1 MAGEGSGLLRY
12 PGVLFGGFL
21 GLAALSVMNASY
33 SYILDAIKAELT
45 LSYTEAG
52 ALMSTYFVGYALG
65 QIPWGLLADRY
76 GSRKVMTLSVVGV
89 SASNLLF
96 GFTSGFLVAAT
107 TRFLAGLL
115 GAGVFVPGVRLVA
128 SWFGERERG
137 TALGLL
143 NVGGSLGLM
152 VATWATPF
160 LGLLVGWRLSM
171 MVIGVS
177 GLVAAAIIWATLRDG
192 ERTVPVLGGDFWAP
206 LRLPTFWVL
215 AFVQF
220 IRLGSYYTFI
230 AWLPLMLKEEY
241 GLGLVM
247 AGAAMSLFN
256 FAGMVSNPAG
266 GVLSD
271 RFGEKTVLLVSFG
284 LLAVNVWGL
293 LTLGPAG
300 APIYFASFMLGWLIN
315 FVRSP
320 VFTII
325 PKLFGAESAGANS
338 GINNTFASLG
348 ALALPLLLGYVR
360 DVTASYDA
368 GWMALSGLIL
378 TGAALVALIRVPKSR
393 A

>member
-12 PGVLFGGFL
+12 PGVLLGGFL
-21 GLAALSVMNASY
+21 GLATLSVMNASY

-52 ALMSTYFVGYALG
+52 ALMSAYFVGYALG

-96 GFTSGFLVAAT
+96 GFASGFPDAT
-107 TRFLAGLL
+107 ATRFLAGLL

-152 VATWATPF
+152 AATWATPF
-160 LGLLVGWRLSM
+160 LGLFIGWRLSM
-171 MVIGVS
+171 MVIGAS
-177 GLVAAAIIWATLRDG
+177 GLLAAAIMWATLRDG
-192 ERTVPVLGGDFWAP
+192 ERTVPAFRGDFWAP
-206 LRLPTFWVL
+206 LRLPAFWVL
-215 AFVQF
+215 SFVQF

-247 AGAAMSLFN
+247 AGTAMSLFN

-271 RFGEKTVLLVSFG
+271 RVGEKTVLLVSFG
-284 LLAVNVWGL
+284 LLTVNVWGFL
-293 LTLGPAG
+293 MLGPAG
-300 APIYFASFMLGWLIN
+300 ASIYFASFMLGWLIN

-320 VFTII
+320 AFTII
-325 PKLFGAESAGANS
+325 PKLFGAESAGATS
-338 GINNTFASLG
+338 GINNTFASIG

-378 TGAALVALIRVPKSR
+378 TGAILMTLIRVPESR
-393 A
+393 V

>member
-12 PGVLFGGFL
+12 PGVLLGGFL
-21 GLAALSVMNASY
+21 GLATLSVMNASY

-52 ALMSTYFVGYALG
+52 ALMSAYFVGYALG

-89 SASNLLF
+89 SASNLLL
-96 GFTSGFLVAAT
+96 GFASGFPDAT
-107 TRFLAGLL
+107 ATRLLAGLL

-152 VATWATPF
+152 AATWATPF
-160 LGLLVGWRLSM
+160 LGLFIGWRLSM
-171 MVIGVS
+171 MVIGAS
-177 GLVAAAIIWATLRDG
+177 GLLAAAIMWATLRDG
-192 ERTVPVLGGDFWAP
+192 ERTVPAFRGDFWAP
-206 LRLPTFWVL
+206 LRLPAFWVL
-215 AFVQF
+215 SFVQF

-247 AGAAMSLFN
+247 AGTAMSLFN

-271 RFGEKTVLLVSFG
+271 RVGEKTVLLVSFG
-284 LLAVNVWGL
+284 LLTVNVWGL
-293 LTLGPAG
+293 LMLGPAG
-300 APIYFASFMLGWLIN
+300 ASIYFASFMLGWLIN

-320 VFTII
+320 AFTII
-325 PKLFGAESAGANS
+325 PKLFGAESAGATA
-338 GINNTFASLG
+338 GINNTFASIG

-378 TGAALVALIRVPKSR
+378 TGAVLMTLIRVPESR
-393 A
+393 V

>member
-12 PGVLFGGFL
+12 PGVLLGGFL
-21 GLAALSVMNASY
+21 GLATLSVMNASY

-52 ALMSTYFVGYALG
+52 ALMSAYFVGYALG

-89 SASNLLF
+89 SASNLLL
-96 GFTSGFLVAAT
+96 GFASGFPDAT
-107 TRFLAGLL
+107 ATRLLAGLL

-152 VATWATPF
+152 AATWATPF
-160 LGLLVGWRLSM
+160 LGLFIGWRLSM
-171 MVIGVS
+171 MVIGAS
-177 GLVAAAIIWATLRDG
+177 GLLAAAIMWATLRDG
-192 ERTVPVLGGDFWAP
+192 ERTVPAFRGDFWAP
-206 LRLPTFWVL
+206 LRLPAFWVL
-215 AFVQF
+215 SFVQF

-247 AGAAMSLFN
+247 AGTAMSLFN

-271 RFGEKTVLLVSFG
+271 RVGEKTVLLVSFG
-284 LLAVNVWGL
+284 LLTVNVWGL
-293 LTLGPAG
+293 LMLGPAG
-300 APIYFASFMLGWLIN
+300 ASIYFASFMLGWLIN

-320 VFTII
+320 AFTII
-325 PKLFGAESAGANS
+325 PKLFGAESAGATS
-338 GINNTFASLG
+338 GINNTFASIG

-368 GWMALSGLIL
+368 GWMALSVLIL
-378 TGAALVALIRVPKSR
+378 TGAVLMTLIRVPESR
-393 A
+393 V

>member
-1 MAGEGSGLLRY
+1 MAGEDSGLLRY
-12 PGVLFGGFL
+12 PGVLLGGFL
-21 GLAALSVMNASY
+21 GLATLSVMNASY

-52 ALMSTYFVGYALG
+52 ALMSAYFVGYALG

-96 GFTSGFLVAAT
+96 GFASGFPDAT
-107 TRFLAGLL
+107 ATRLLAGLL

-152 VATWATPF
+152 AATWATPF
-160 LGLLVGWRLSM
+160 LGLFIGWRLSM
-171 MVIGVS
+171 MVIGAS
-177 GLVAAAIIWATLRDG
+177 GLLAAAIMWATLRDG
-192 ERTVPVLGGDFWAP
+192 ERTVPAFRGDFWAP
-206 LRLPTFWVL
+206 LRLPAFWVL
-215 AFVQF
+215 SFVQF

-247 AGAAMSLFN
+247 AGTAMSLFN

-271 RFGEKTVLLVSFG
+271 RVGEKTVLLVSFG
-284 LLAVNVWGL
+284 LLTVNVWGFL
-293 LTLGPAG
+293 MLGPAG
-300 APIYFASFMLGWLIN
+300 ASIYFASFMLGWLIN

-320 VFTII
+320 AFTII
-325 PKLFGAESAGANS
+325 PKLFGAESAGATS
-338 GINNTFASLG
+338 GINNTFASIG

-378 TGAALVALIRVPKSR
+378 TGAILMTLIRVPESR
-393 A
+393 V

>member
-1 MAGEGSGLLRY
+1 
-12 PGVLFGGFL
+12 
-21 GLAALSVMNASY
+21 LSVMNASY

-52 ALMSTYFVGYALG
+52 ALMSAYFVGYALG

-96 GFTSGFLVAAT
+96 GFASGFPDAAA

-152 VATWATPF
+152 TATWATPF
-160 LGLLVGWRLSM
+160 LGLLIGWRLSM
-171 MVIGVS
+171 MVIGAS
-177 GLVAAAIIWATLRDG
+177 GLLAAALMWATLRDG
-192 ERTVPVLGGDFWAP
+192 ERTVPAFRGDFWAP
-206 LRLPTFWVL
+206 LRLPAFWVL
-215 AFVQF
+215 SFVQF

-247 AGAAMSLFN
+247 AGTAMSLFN

-271 RFGEKTVLLVSFG
+271 RVGEKTVLLVSFG
-284 LLAVNVWGL
+284 LLTVNVWGL
-293 LTLGPAG
+293 LMLGPAG
-300 APIYFASFMLGWLIN
+300 ASIYFASFMLGWLIN

-320 VFTII
+320 AFTII
-325 PKLFGAESAGANS
+325 PKLFGAESAGATA
-338 GINNTFASLG
+338 GINNTFASIG

-378 TGAALVALIRVPKSR
+378 TGAALMTLIRVPESR
-393 A
+393 V